1 VEALLPWK
9 TISIMYSVG
18 VTVALVIQHA
28 LRVRLIILSS
38 VAGLAVTYTFTLSHN
53 GVIFDKTFVNVKYV
67 F

>member
-1 VEALLPWK
+1 
-9 TISIMYSVG
+9 MYSVG